1 MNQPDIFTD
10 QPNNRFIITGGP
22 GSGKTTLIEKLQS
35 KGYPGFPEI
44 ARQLISQG
52 ISPSFSQDKRV
63 SSQFFEI
70 ILSQRILHHQ
80 QIGAA
85 EIAFFDRGIP
95 DSLAYFNYRKKKVP
109 EILLEALKN
118 YPYNQHVF
126 IAPPWEEIYF
136 NDPVRTETFSEAQKL
151 HESITDAYKSL
162 GYLIVELP
170 KSTVESRLSAVLDIV
185 ENRLQ

>member
-1 MNQPDIFTD
+1 MNRPNIFTD
-10 QPNNRFIITGGP
+10 PPNNRFIITGGP

-35 KGYPGFPEI
+35 KGYAGFPEI

-52 ISPSFSQDKRV
+52 IAPSFSPDKRV
-63 SSQFFEI
+63 SSQFFDI
-70 ILSQRILHHQ
+70 ILSQRILQHQ

-95 DSLAYFNYRKKKVP
+95 DSLAYFNYHKKKAP
-109 EILLEALKN
+109 DILLEALKN

-126 IAPPWEEIYF
+126 VAPPWEEIYF
-136 NDPVRTETFSEAQKL
+136 SDAIRTETFSEAQKL
-151 HESITDAYKSL
+151 YEIITEAYKSL
-162 GYLIVELP
+162 GYLLVELP
-170 KSTVESRLSAVLDIV
+170 KSTLESRLSAVLEIV